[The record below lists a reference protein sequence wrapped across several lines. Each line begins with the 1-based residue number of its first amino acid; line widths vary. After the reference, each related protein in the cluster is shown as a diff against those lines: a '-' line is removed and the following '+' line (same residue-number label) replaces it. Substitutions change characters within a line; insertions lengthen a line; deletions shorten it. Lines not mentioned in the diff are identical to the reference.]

1 MSLSTLHE
9 QLRALRLGHF
19 SQALQQQQAQRFHH
33 QRLLDLEKVKSLP

>member
-19 SQALQQQQAQRFHH
+19 TSSITTATDATGY
-33 QRLLDLEKVKSLP
+33 LL

>member
-19 SQALQQQQAQRFHH
+19 TQALQQQQPQPATS
-33 QRLLDLEKVKSLP
+33 VSNSG